1 MTAQRQGASRAPVGA
16 RRRAILAAAAELFAA
31 RGYHATGIDDLGEAV
46 DVTGPAIYRHFGSK
60 VEILTEV
67 IEGWMNPL
75 MDGVE
80 RIMSEGRSPV
90 ETLDLLIDNFVTCA
104 IEAPDAYA
112 VMARERHHLPK
123 DERRVID
130 RAHRRHVEAWV
141 QVLHEIHPQMSVDE
155 ASTIVYGVFGLAAPV
170 AMQRAKTSAADLG
183 VLLRAIATDVT
194 RRGGVARRAGVS
206 A

>member
-1 MTAQRQGASRAPVGA
+1 MTAQRQSSGRAPVGA

-67 IEGWMNPL
+67 VDGWMN
-75 MDGVE
+75 GVME
-80 RIMSEGRSPV
+80 GVDRIASEARPPV

-112 VMARERHHLPK
+112 VVARERHHLPK
-123 DERRVID
+123 DERRAID
-130 RAHRRHVEAWV
+130 RAHRRHVEVWV
-141 QVLHEIHPQMSVDE
+141 QVLRQIHPQMTDDE
-155 ASTIVYGVFGLAAPV
+155 ARTVVQGIFGLAAPV
-170 AMQRAKTSAADLG
+170 APQKSKVTADELG
-183 VLLRAIATDVT
+183 VLLRAIATEVT
-194 RRGGVARRAGVS
+194 RRGGVARRAAAGV
-206 A
+206 